1 MAFRD
6 TLGMK
11 PGAFI
16 GIALVVVGLIVG
28 GVKFAD
34 YRKRAEVAEDVKSA
48 YAAYLQACEASDA
61 AGAVALL
68 SARSFDHY
76 GAILKLG
83 LDASESQTK
92 KLQPHQ
98 MVEVAIMRQKG
109 KRKDLKNLDGRG
121 YVTHAVKN
129 GWWGGSNLGIK
140 DVRVMTNWGEIVL
153 HDQEWADAY
162 RDQRISNILG
172 GRRRRVFSALSGTAR
187 IPKPPELV
195 VRMVQEDGAW
205 KVCEAGSSQGS
216 DKFIMELAA
225 IDGMSVTEFVEFAV
239 AEETSDGKPNPVIWK
254 PMK

>member
-1 MAFRD
+1 
-6 TLGMK
+6 MK

-34 YRKRAEVAEDVKSA
+34 YRKRAAIAEDVKST
-48 YAAYLQACEASDA
+48 YAAYLQACEANDGTGA
-61 AGAVALL
+61 AALL
-68 SARSFDHY
+68 SSRSFDHY
-76 GAILKLG
+76 AALLQLG
-83 LDASESQTK
+83 LNASESQTR

-98 MVEVAIMRQKG
+98 LIEVAIMRQKG
-109 KRKDLKNLDGRG
+109 KRKDLKSLDGRG

-172 GRRRRVFSALSGTAR
+172 GRRRRAFSSGSAR

-195 VRMVQEDGAW
+195 IRMVQEDGAW
-205 KVCEAGSSQGS
+205 KVCEAGSTQGS

-225 IDGMSVTEFVEFAV
+225 IEGISVTEFVELFV
-239 AEETSDGKPNPVIWK
+239 AEETSEGKPNPAIWK